1 VAALDGSWVSVRE
14 GARRVRPSQ
23 RNEGREHLGPLPTVN
38 VFQFFGR
45 DGGTQVQ
52 ATVIGRPTGLTH
64 LSQPIISLS
73 KHENL
78 DPGYARLERALDTA
92 TSSEAG

>member
-1 VAALDGSWVSVRE
+1 MGRGYQYARE
-14 GARRVRPSQ
+14 LVVYDPPNGMRVESTSGRFRPRMSSSSSAETAGLTCKP
-23 RNEGREHLGPLPTVN
+23 R
-38 VFQFFGR
+38 
-45 DGGTQVQ
+45 
-52 ATVIGRPTGLTH
+52 IGRPTGLTH
-64 LSQPIISLS
+64 LSQPIISLT